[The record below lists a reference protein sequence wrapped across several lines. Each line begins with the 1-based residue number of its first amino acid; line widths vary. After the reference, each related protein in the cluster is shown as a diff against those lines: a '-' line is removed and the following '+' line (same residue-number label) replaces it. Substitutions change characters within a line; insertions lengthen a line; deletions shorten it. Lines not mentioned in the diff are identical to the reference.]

1 MSILSEDEFD
11 NLNNEELVQ
20 RMDNILSAP
29 YWGRMGNEII
39 GLRATK
45 IFNTKRVQSFSQNF
59 QRSIL
64 YKAFGLLLQIHYTD
78 LSIGAK
84 FFCIPDR
91 DGIFANQLHFAA
103 RNQWTSISSRII
115 FEYFIHLT
123 YMIGTG
129 QEFKA
134 GKSAMKKYIAWLKE
148 KNNPYTYFSINVMK
162 AKAYDRAK
170 RSPEVHGGTKLARKI
185 LTASATNI
193 DNEMF
198 IIVNMIMNQWQF
210 ILRIANYE
218 NPKNFGWVKNETVI
232 GDEEWYRIWE
242 SGDQESIN
250 TQIDKMLIQSDSWF
264 DTDTLL

>member
-1 MSILSEDEFD
+1 ML
-11 NLNNEELVQ
+11 
-20 RMDNILSAP
+20 
-29 YWGRMGNEII
+29 
-39 GLRATK
+39 
-45 IFNTKRVQSFSQNF
+45 
-59 QRSIL
+59 
-64 YKAFGLLLQIHYTD
+64 
-78 LSIGAK
+78 
-84 FFCIPDR
+84 
-91 DGIFANQLHFAA
+91 
-103 RNQWTSISSRII
+103 
-115 FEYFIHLT
+115 
-123 YMIGTG
+123 GTG

-148 KNNPYTYFSINVMK
+148 KNNPYAYFSINVMK
-162 AKAYDRAK
+162 AKAYDRVK

-198 IIVNMIMNQWQF
+198 VIVNMIMNQWQF

-232 GDEEWYRIWE
+232 GDKEWYRILE

-264 DTDTLL
+264 GADTLL